1 MLLLMLKQHLMP
13 GEIGQM
19 RLIQWLTNMSKLK
32 KLELKKGQIL
42 YKRDYTHYM
51 AVRLGSSDKMNE
63 YKKTKEFGHINNLKL
78 ATILL

>member
-1 MLLLMLKQHLMP
+1 
-13 GEIGQM
+13 
-19 RLIQWLTNMSKLK
+19 MSKLK

-63 YKKTKEFGHINNLKL
+63 YKKNEGIWPYQQFEISNDPIIRKQSQSINPVRLESSKQ
-78 ATILL
+78 IPGKK